1 MINQTSVSQRNMT
14 KKNYI
19 LDGDSS
25 HDQAGDG
32 RSDFEQLRAD
42 FVIKKLICNK
52 IPKNIYVINTIIN
65 SQRNSTKKI
74 IGAMGIRTL
83 IKRAMDGA
91 FLDNCGSISLSK
103 N

>member
-1 MINQTSVSQRNMT
+1 MNMINQTSVSQRNMT

-42 FVIKKLICNK
+42 FVIKK
-52 IPKNIYVINTIIN
+52 INLQQD
-65 SQRNSTKKI
+65 S
-74 IGAMGIRTL
+74 
-83 IKRAMDGA
+83 
-91 FLDNCGSISLSK
+91 
-103 N
+103 